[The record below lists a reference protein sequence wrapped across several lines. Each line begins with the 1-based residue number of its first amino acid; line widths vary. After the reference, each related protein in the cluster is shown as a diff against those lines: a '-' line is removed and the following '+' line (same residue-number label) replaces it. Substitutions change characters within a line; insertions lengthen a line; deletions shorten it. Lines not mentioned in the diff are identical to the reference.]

1 MVTFGW
7 AQFLFCAICSKNEC
21 AALVQSF
28 GNFCL
33 NALYEQPRM
42 WSQKSNAISYW
53 ALWPNLEL
61 SRKVPNSPPPPPPQK
76 KKPTSSNAPSPNW
89 PLFEKKCRFFATTP
103 WKEKKNAEYWKRPF
117 EKKKKKR
124 LEHRQNV
131 SHFDAS
137 VVTQVDGS
145 VSHWFVSRC
154 SWSLKKKKD
163 TEEQYI
169 RRTETQKPWSL
180 MLEGRGRLAEKL
192 R

>member
-1 MVTFGW
+1 MCSVFVLCNLLQKW
-7 AQFLFCAICSKNEC
+7 VCCACPKFWKFLPEC
-21 AALVQSF
+21 TVRTASYVITKVKRDKLLGPVA
-28 GNFCL
+28 
-33 NALYEQPRM
+33 QPRAQ
-42 WSQKSNAISYW
+42 SKSA
-53 ALWPNLEL
+53 EF
-61 SRKVPNSPPPPPPQK
+61 PPPPPPK

-103 WKEKKNAEYWKRPF
+103 WKEKKNADYWKRPF

-180 MLEGRGRLAEKL
+180 MLEGRGRLAENL